1 MDICCTAGFIH
12 PVFALIERPR
22 CENRD
27 LVRLSRLRGVCTAW
41 AAAADEALVR
51 RIGLMWRSAADHVP
65 CCLRVRYHGY
75 PVNTFL
81 PCLDAGWV
89 ARHAVPVWR
98 GDRWR
103 LVPLLVL
110 ACRDGNFDLACA
122 LHEQYG
128 ICETP
133 TVLLLLTSTWCAP
146 GIRSWLV
153 QTLRTSPARLSR
165 LLRPGRRLGRMDEQL
180 EHLYRAQAEG

>member
-1 MDICCTAGFIH
+1 
-12 PVFALIERPR
+12 
-22 CENRD
+22 
-27 LVRLSRLRGVCTAW
+27 
-41 AAAADEALVR
+41 
-51 RIGLMWRSAADHVP
+51 
-65 CCLRVRYHGY
+65 VRYHRY

-89 ARHAVPVWR
+89 ARHAMPVWR

-153 QTLRTSPARLSR
+153 QTLRMSPARLSR
-165 LLRPGRRLGRMDEQL
+165 LLRPGRRLGRVDEQL
-180 EHLYRAQAEG
+180 EHIYR